1 MIKMKSSHFGVIGME
16 SKTNNWEKQ
25 FDNEK
30 LDDDNVEFKLEDWEP
45 EGLVVE
51 FEPDEELQMELD
63 LDEDSVIEFEFEP
76 LPN

>member
-1 MIKMKSSHFGVIGME
+1 ME
-16 SKTNNWEKQ
+16 SKINNWEKQ

-30 LDDDNVEFKLEDWEP
+30 LDDDGNVEFSLEEWEP
-45 EGLVVE
+45 EGIIVE

-63 LDEDSVIEFEFEP
+63 LDDDQVIEIELEP

>member
-1 MIKMKSSHFGVIGME
+1 ME

-30 LDDDNVEFKLEDWEP
+30 LDDGNVEFKLEDWEP

>member
-1 MIKMKSSHFGVIGME
+1 ME
-16 SKTNNWEKQ
+16 LKTNNWEKQ

-30 LDDDNVEFKLEDWEP
+30 LDDGQVEFKLEDWEP